1 MTIMQAYAQGMY
13 KFDAKWILNGGLHTQ
28 YLTLNETFALE
39 PRLSL
44 NWNFAPRQTLSLG
57 YGVHHQTQA
66 LPILLLQQ
74 QIEPGVVIEPNRDLD
89 FTRSD
94 QLVLGYDL
102 KLADNWRVKLETYYQ
117 DISDVPVEPTPSSF
131 STLNVGADFVFPDDK
146 FNLVN
151 EGTGYNTGIELTLE
165 KFFSEGYYGLLT
177 ASVFDSRYEGSD
189 GVERNTAFNNGY
201 VVNLLFGKEWKIGK
215 AKRHA
220 FTIDTKLTNAG
231 GRYYT
236 PVDLAASQAAG
247 REILN
252 KQEAFSL
259 QYDPYFRWDL
269 KVGFQLNSAKR
280 KLSHQFYFDMQNV
293 TNNENIFVRRY
304 NRVTNEV
311 NAVNQIGFFPDFMYR
326 IQF

>member
-1 MTIMQAYAQGMY
+1 
-13 KFDAKWILNGGLHTQ
+13 
-28 YLTLNETFALE
+28 
-39 PRLSL
+39 
-44 NWNFAPRQTLSLG
+44 
-57 YGVHHQTQA
+57 
-66 LPILLLQQ
+66 LLLQQ
-74 QIEPGVVIEPNRDLD
+74 QIEPGVVIEPNKDLD

-94 QLVLGYDL
+94 QFVLGYDI
-102 KLADNWRVKLETYYQ
+102 KLADNWRAKLETYYQ
-117 DISDVPVEPTPSSF
+117 SISDVPVEPTPSSF

-177 ASVFDSRYEGSD
+177 ASVFDSKYEGSD

-215 AKRHA
+215 DKRNA
-220 FTIDTKLTNAG
+220 FTIDTRLVNAG

-252 KQEAFSL
+252 EQEAFSL

-269 KVGFQLNSAKR
+269 KFGFQLNSAKR
-280 KLSHQFYFDMQNV
+280 KLSHQFYFDIQNV